1 MPPAPN
7 VPFDRPALGIPMVVV
22 GLFLFALQDVVIKGF
37 SDRYSV
43 LQLVFVRGL
52 VAMIPIL
59 IAVVVTSG
67 WRGVVAYKPRLLVV
81 KGMLGFL
88 SYMGYYLALAA
99 MPLVEVVAIVFMA
112 PIFVTVLSAVFLKE
126 SVGFRRWIAVF
137 VGFMAVL
144 IVVGP
149 SGRIAHLATIL
160 AVLSALTYACST
172 FITRFIGPHDR
183 PWTITLYS
191 MGVFLIGSSIASI
204 FVLSF
209 GSAVVTDD
217 ASLQF
222 LLRPW
227 VVPEPLD
234 CLLMVFLGVN
244 AAAGFYCLINAYWV
258 APASVV
264 APFEYTYIIWAV
276 LFGYLFWS
284 EIPEPTTILGVALLI
299 ASSAYIFHWEL
310 RRQTV
315 QPTGEATLRKNYAYN
330 ASND

>member
-1 MPPAPN
+1 
-7 VPFDRPALGIPMVVV
+7 MVVV
-22 GLFLFALQDVVIKGF
+22 GLFLFALQDVIIKGF

-43 LQLVFVRGL
+43 LQVVFVRGL
-52 VAMIPIL
+52 VAIIPIL
-59 IAVVVTSG
+59 IAIVVTTG
-67 WRGVVAYKPRLLVV
+67 WRGVIAYRPRLLIL
-81 KGMLGFL
+81 KGLLGFI

-99 MPLVEVVAIVFMA
+99 MPLAEVVAIVFMA
-112 PIFVTVLSAVFLKE
+112 PIIVTVLSAIVLKE
-126 SVGFRRWIAVF
+126 DVGFRRWVAVC

-160 AVLSALTYACST
+160 ALLSALTYACST
-172 FITRFIGPHDR
+172 FITRFIGPDDR

-191 MGVFLIGSSIASI
+191 MCAFLVGSGIASV
-204 FVLSF
+204 FVLAFAST
-209 GSAVVTDD
+209 VVTQD

-227 VVPEPLD
+227 VVPEALD
-234 CLLMVFLGVN
+234 CLLMVFLGLN

-276 LFGYLFWS
+276 LFGYLVWS
-284 EIPEPTTILGVALLI
+284 EIPEPTTLIGVSLLI
-299 ASSAYIFHWEL
+299 ASSWYIFRWEL
-310 RRQTV
+310 KRRAAEPAAGPTV
-315 QPTGEATLRKNYAYN
+315 GKNYAYN
-330 ASND
+330 AGDG